1 MVPRPTPYEPSRG
14 RHTPTSQRHMDPY
27 IYFKCLFSLYGTRA
41 SMIANNGKHDT
52 IDLYNTGS
60 RIQKLFKIQFRRVG
74 ALGPVFFAF
83 SLSENF
89 L

>member
-1 MVPRPTPYEPSRG
+1 M
-14 RHTPTSQRHMDPY
+14 M
-27 IYFKCLFSLYGTRA
+27 
-41 SMIANNGKHDT
+41 ANNGKHDT

-60 RIQKLFKIQFRRVG
+60 RIQKLFKIQFRSVG

-83 SLSENF
+83 SLSVNF